1 MKMARPFKDLLK
13 NLPKERLERIEK
25 RKKDVLQDIT
35 IRDLRQV
42 YECTQKQLG
51 ETLKINQ
58 AAISKMENQTDMHI
72 STLRK
77 LLEAMGARL
86 KIVAEFPEGEV
97 VITQFIDDPAA
108 EKVDT

>member
-1 MKMARPFKDLLK
+1 MTMAKPFRDLLK
-13 NLPKERLERIEK
+13 NLSKERIERIER

-51 ETLKINQ
+51 ESLKINQ

-86 KIVAEFPEGEV
+86 KIIAEFPEGEV
-97 VITQFIDDPAA
+97 VITQFTDDDAP
-108 EKVDT
+108 EKVDA

>member
-1 MKMARPFKDLLK
+1 MAKPFRDLLK

-51 ETLKINQ
+51 ESLKINQ

-77 LLEAMGARL
+77 LLEGMGARL
-86 KIVAEFPEGEV
+86 KIIAEFPEGEV
-97 VITQFIDDPAA
+97 VITQFMDDDA
-108 EKVDT
+108 

>member
-1 MKMARPFKDLLK
+1 MAKPFRDLLK

-51 ETLKINQ
+51 ESLKINQ

-86 KIVAEFPEGEV
+86 KIIAEFPEGEV
-97 VITQFIDDPAA
+97 VITQFTDDDTP
-108 EKVDT
+108 EKVDA

>member
-1 MKMARPFKDLLK
+1 MAKPFRDLLK

-51 ETLKINQ
+51 ESLKINQ

-77 LLEAMGARL
+77 LLQAMGARL
-86 KIVAEFPEGEV
+86 KIIAEFPEGEV
-97 VITQFIDDPAA
+97 VITQFTDDDTS
-108 EKVDT
+108 EKVDA